1 MYVRET
7 IDFEHRTDLQTDNL
21 EILCIE
27 VKPKFSKSFLVLAW
41 YRPPKYEHETLN
53 TLETLLKTIENENK
67 EIILIGDI
75 NCNDLNTDYKN
86 KVIDHLR
93 SVYRQFQM
101 KQLIKFPTRSTLTSQ
116 TLIDHFASNKPG
128 YIIDPGVFTTGFSGH
143 DLIHGVRK
151 VSSRINREPKITKS
165 RQLKNYDPAKFRK
178 ELQQV
183 DWESIIELND
193 VNAMSLE
200 WEKEFIRVL
209 DKHAPIRQRKVRNSY
224 APYIDKE
231 LKHKMFMRDF
241 YKKRF
246 SKTKNTD
253 DWKFYQD
260 FRNTANV
267 EKCKKKKVFYSHK
280 LDKSKN
286 DIKNTWKLLN
296 MAIGTKSKTTK
307 INSLTINGKIL
318 KDPKE
323 IADKLINQ
331 NFCTTARRVQEETSA
346 GDDDIPSFDS
356 YLTKVSKIQRSFK
369 FKRITSEDIVDAI
382 AKLKNSWSEN
392 IPTRFFKDSSKY
404 IAPSLAVLFNKS
416 VTEGIF
422 PDNKN
427 SKNKCNL

>member
-1 MYVRET
+1 MRET
-7 IDFEHRTDLQTDNL
+7 IDFEHRTDLQIDNL

-27 VKPKFSKSFLVLAW
+27 VKPKLSKSFLVLAW

-67 EIILIGDI
+67 EIMLIEDI
-75 NCNDLNTDYKN
+75 NCNDLNIDDKN

-116 TLIDHFASNKPG
+116 SLIDHLASNKPR
-128 YIIDPGVFTTGFSGH
+128 YIIDSGVFTTGFSDR
-143 DLIHGVRK
+143 DLIYDVRK
-151 VSSRINREPKITKS
+151 VSSRINREPKIIKS
-165 RQLKNYDPAKFRK
+165 RQLKNYDPTKFRK
-178 ELQQV
+178 ELQPV

-193 VNAMSLE
+193 LNTMSLE

-246 SKTKNTD
+246 SKTKTTD

-267 EKCKKKKVFYSHK
+267 EKRKKKKTFDSHK
-280 LDKSKN
+280 SDESKN
-286 DIKNTWKLLN
+286 DIKSTWKLLN

-323 IADKLINQ
+323 TADKLNQ
-331 NFCTTARRVQEETSA
+331 YFCTTARRVQEETFT
-346 GDDDIPSFDS
+346 GYDDIPSFDS
-356 YLTKVSKIQRSFK
+356 YLTKVSKIERSFK
-369 FKRITSEDIVDAI
+369 FKRITSKDIVDTI
-382 AKLKNSWSEN
+382 AKLKNSRSGN

-404 IAPSLAVLFNKS
+404 ID
-416 VTEGIF
+416 E
-422 PDNKN
+422 
-427 SKNKCNL
+427 NLPVFDR